1 MIEAAAALPRKF
13 GYNWWN
19 EDKCNTDEEK
29 NNVCKDFFSQIDEN
43 GDGSVSFE
51 EWLEFAMKHFQERC
65 RNRKPIETEIT
76 QILCNSHY
84 NIIIGIITKS
94 KRQNVESQV
103 KGKYLTL
110 ESCHI
115 KNICRDHRLLHRPCI
130 IDLMI

>member
-51 EWLEFAMKHFQERC
+51 EWLEFAMKHFQEKC
-65 RNRKPIETEIT
+65 RSELPVAFDALDKESFIMACKSPGIDVYWFMWKSFQAADVDRDGLVDATEFEKMIVTATAPI
-76 QILCNSHY
+76 Q
-84 NIIIGIITKS
+84 
-94 KRQNVESQV
+94 R
-103 KGKYLTL
+103 
-110 ESCHI
+110 
-115 KNICRDHRLLHRPCI
+115 
-130 IDLMI
+130 